1 MHTCSHF
8 PQPTE
13 NGSKH
18 FLIDQLRIVNFCRQ
32 MKLSLLALF
41 IAFLPLALS
50 LQVGFYSKSCPKAES
65 IVLDVV
71 KQRFIATKGAAGP
84 ALIRMY
90 FHDCFVRVRYSCTIC
105 IVMMTLLFRLPY
117 CCPKL
122 LVDLYKSRILYS
134 TFR

>member
-1 MHTCSHF
+1 MHKRSHF

-13 NGSKH
+13 KDCKH
-18 FLIDQLRIVNFCRQ
+18 FLTNQLRIENCCKK
-32 MKLSLLALF
+32 MKLSLVTLF
-41 IAFLPLALS
+41 MAFLPLALS

-90 FHDCFVRVRYSCTIC
+90 FHDCFVRVSYSSLQNLYRYGDPFT
-105 IVMMTLLFRLPY
+105 
-117 CCPKL
+117 
-122 LVDLYKSRILYS
+122 
-134 TFR
+134 